1 MPLQKVV
8 QLIVPYNIVCI
19 LVVHARRVKTE
30 RVVERGT
37 LCAGTIREFNI
48 GKTIPLFDEIT
59 LL

>member
-37 LCAGTIREFNI
+37 LCAGTK
-48 GKTIPLFDEIT
+48 GSPPLTRFSNNT
-59 LL
+59 VF